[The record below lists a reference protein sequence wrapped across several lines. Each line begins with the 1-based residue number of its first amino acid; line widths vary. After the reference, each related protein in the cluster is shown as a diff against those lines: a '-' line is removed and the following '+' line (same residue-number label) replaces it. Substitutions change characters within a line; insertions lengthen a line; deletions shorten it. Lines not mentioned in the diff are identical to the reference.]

1 MNDQIPG
8 DGPQTTSSVAAG
20 SRNAGRT
27 VATSLAAAV
36 LILCGTAAAQEAP
49 PAVET
54 QREPSIGDAIS
65 VPLPNLSRRQRKR
78 YETPELSGAKSGN
91 GSHLVDGALPTPL
104 IDYYS
109 RTNQIVQRIS
119 IFSNGV
125 VSITLEGAGA
135 NVRKKIVIPPD
146 AVENY
151 LSVVSDADLGKVAA
165 EALRAPDERH
175 ESFIRRTT
183 ADGFVERRFHPMS
196 VLPNSLQQQRWVLE
210 DLMRVLAEDR
220 QISSPLVDYEP
231 QLGDHLISDDAK
243 TYVVT
248 RLAQTPTDGL
258 IVELSCTREPVK
270 IFVASKDLYNYF
282 VAAKAR
288 PGE

>member
-1 MNDQIPG
+1 MRGRI
-8 DGPQTTSSVAAG
+8 AA
-20 SRNAGRT
+20 
-27 VATSLAAAV
+27 VLLAAAF
-36 LILCGTAAAQEAP
+36 CFTGAAAAQETAP
-49 PAVET
+49 PPSSH
-54 QREPSIGDAIS
+54 REPSIGDAIS
-65 VPLPNLSRRQRKR
+65 VPLPNLSRRQRRR
-78 YETPELSGAKSGN
+78 YEMPELSGAKSGN
-91 GSHLVDGALPTPL
+91 GSHLIDGSLPAPR

-151 LSVVSDADLGKVAA
+151 LNVVSESDLASVAV
-165 EALRAPDERH
+165 ETLRPPDEQH
-175 ESFIRRTT
+175 ESFIRRST
-183 ADGFVERRFHPMS
+183 ADGFVERRFHTMS
-196 VLPNSLQQQRWVLE
+196 ILPNALQQQRWVLE

-231 QLGDHLISDDAK
+231 RLGDHLISDDAK

-248 RLAQTPTDGL
+248 RLAQSPTDGL